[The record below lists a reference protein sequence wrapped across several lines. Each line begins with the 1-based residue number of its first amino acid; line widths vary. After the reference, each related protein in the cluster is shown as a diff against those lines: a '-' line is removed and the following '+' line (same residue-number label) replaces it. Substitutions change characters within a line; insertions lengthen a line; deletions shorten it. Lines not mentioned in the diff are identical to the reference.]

1 LDSELAFYILGGMR
15 RLTEPEAHRARAA
28 IIEGDYPEGMTA
40 RCAWCRKIAA
50 VSAGRFVSVHVPG
63 TGATSVFK
71 CPDCLGGEREGAA

>member
-1 LDSELAFYILGGMR
+1 MR

>member
-1 LDSELAFYILGGMR
+1 MR

-50 VSAGRFVSVHVPG
+50 VSTGRFVSVHVPG

-71 CPDCLGGEREGAA
+71 CPDCLDGEREGVA